1 MSYNKLKSVTIP
13 SSSLC
18 FLCRSSSERRKEK
31 SRDAAR
37 CRRSKETEV
46 FYELAHQ
53 LPLPYSVSS
62 HLDKASIMRLAISF
76 LRLRK
81 ILATGTSNNS
91 SSNNSSSNISSSNI
105 SSSNISSSNI
115 SSSNISSN
123 ISSSISSDVD
133 EEEQMDSLY
142 LKSLE
147 GFITVVTSDG
157 DMIFLSEN
165 INKFMGLTQ
174 VELTGHSIFDFT
186 HPCDHDEIR
195 ENLSLKTTGSG
206 FGKKGKEMS
215 TERDFFMRMKCT
227 VTNRGRT
234 VNLKSASWKVL
245 HCTGH
250 LKMYN
255 SCPPRVLCSFKEPP
269 LTCAVLMCEPIPHPS
284 NIDTPLDSKTFLSRH
299 SMDMKFT
306 YCDERVTELMG
317 YTPDDLLGRSVYD
330 FYHALDSD
338 SVTKSHHNLCT
349 KGQAVSG
356 QYRMLAKNGGFVW
369 VETQGTVIYNSRNSQ
384 PQCIVCINYVLSDV
398 EEKSMILS
406 LEQTESL
413 FKPRHMSTFFT
424 AGGAGVTA
432 EPGETLFTKLKEEPE
447 DLAQLAPTPG
457 DTIVSLDF
465 VRSHFEEPQQP
476 TAYNQ
481 VSAAA
486 MPPPGPPG
494 PPAWTSES
502 HKPAPPASSQTVAPL
517 PGDMAN
523 MANTFNVQ
531 QNPPPS
537 SATPSLSSC
546 STPSSPGDYYSSVES
561 DLKVELTEKLS
572 EKLFA
577 LDTEGDGSPEDTERD
592 LSDLDLDTLAPYIP
606 MDGEDFQ
613 LNPIITESESL
624 EKGPAGMMGSNGCL
638 AKKHPATQSSFSNIA
653 SLFQPLSSPPQHP
666 GHYQPQPA
674 WSAQEKRGSGQGA
687 LETREG
693 SYMLGHMQIPP
704 YQAPASTPLS
714 SMGGRQNLQWPPDPL
729 LTYQQQRVAKPYMM
743 DNLSEEERPSC
754 QQNMPHLMQK
764 QRSIDNFVQ
773 AYRDMSPARVGMAN
787 SIKRSFTQ
795 MALGETKQPE
805 IMWKKM
811 RGDSCAAMDRSLST
825 GSLTETGMGRM
836 MPGSMPLCLSSL
848 HQHRKSQYPGN
859 GLEEKTFSHKSC
871 NYSDYSMMP
880 YNKTGGIASRLL
892 GPSFERSCLPELT
905 RYDCEVNVPLQGNLH
920 LLQGCDLL
928 RALDQAS

>member
-1 MSYNKLKSVTIP
+1 MMRRRGSKG
-13 SSSLC
+13 C
-18 FLCRSSSERRKEK
+18 SE
-31 SRDAAR
+31 
-37 CRRSKETEV
+37 
-46 FYELAHQ
+46 
-53 LPLPYSVSS
+53 
-62 HLDKASIMRLAISF
+62 
-76 LRLRK
+76 
-81 ILATGTSNNS
+81 G
-91 SSNNSSSNISSSNI
+91 
-105 SSSNISSSNI
+105 
-115 SSSNISSN
+115 
-123 ISSSISSDVD
+123 D
-133 EEEQMDSLY
+133 EDEQMDSLY

-186 HPCDHDEIR
+186 HPCDHEEIK
-195 ENLSLKTTGSG
+195 ENLSLKTAGSS
-206 FGKKGKEMS
+206 FGKKGKELS

-255 SCPPRVLCSFKEPP
+255 RCPPRVLCGFKEPP

-317 YTPDDLLGRSVYD
+317 YSPEDLLGRSVYD

-384 PQCIVCINYVLSDV
+384 PQCIVCINYVLSDI

-413 FKPRHMSTFFT
+413 FKSCHMSRFFT
-424 AGGAGVTA
+424 AGGAGVT
-432 EPGETLFTKLKEEPE
+432 EDPGEAIFTNLKKEPV

-457 DTIVSLDF
+457 DTIISLDF
-465 VRSHFEEPQQP
+465 GHSHFEEPQQP
-476 TAYNQ
+476 AVYNQ
-481 VSAAA
+481 VSTAT
-486 MPPPGPPG
+486 MTPLGPPSW
-494 PPAWTSES
+494 ATES
-502 HKPAPPASSQTVAPL
+502 HKPTPPASGQSPAPV

-523 MANTFNVQ
+523 IGGTFTVQ
-531 QNPPPS
+531 QKPPS
-537 SATPSLSSC
+537 GSATPSLSSC

-561 DLKVELTEKLS
+561 DLKVELTEKL
-572 EKLFA
+572 FA
-577 LDTEGDGSPEDTERD
+577 LDTEGNDSPASTERD
-592 LSDLDLDTLAPYIP
+592 LSDLDLETLAPYIP

-613 LNPIITESESL
+613 LNPIISESEPL
-624 EKGPAGMMGSNGCL
+624 EGSPAGSMGSSGSL
-638 AKKHPATQSSFSNIA
+638 PKIHQATQQSFSNIA
-653 SLFQPLSSPPQHP
+653 SLFQPLSSPPQP
-666 GHYQPQPA
+666 QGHYQPQPA
-674 WSAQEKRGSGQGA
+674 ASWAAGEKRSSSQGA
-687 LETREG
+687 LETQAG
-693 SYMLGHMQIPP
+693 SYMLGHVQNPP

-729 LTYQQQRVAKPYMM
+729 LTYQQQPRATKNYLM
-743 DNLSEEERPSC
+743 DNLSGEERPSC
-754 QQNMPHLMQK
+754 QQNMLHVIQK

-773 AYRDMSPARVGMAN
+773 AYRDMSPARVAMTN
-787 SIKRSFTQ
+787 SIKRSFNQ
-795 MALGETKQPE
+795 MAVGESKPSE

-811 RGDSCAAMDRSLST
+811 RGDGCAVMDRCLSA
-825 GSLTETGMGRM
+825 GSLT
-836 MPGSMPLCLSSL
+836 
-848 HQHRKSQYPGN
+848 
-859 GLEEKTFSHKSC
+859 
-871 NYSDYSMMP
+871 
-880 YNKTGGIASRLL
+880 GIASRLL
-892 GPSFERSCLPELT
+892 GPFESSCLPELT

-928 RALDQAS
+928 RALDQVS

>member
-1 MSYNKLKSVTIP
+1 
-13 SSSLC
+13 
-18 FLCRSSSERRKEK
+18 
-31 SRDAAR
+31 
-37 CRRSKETEV
+37 
-46 FYELAHQ
+46 
-53 LPLPYSVSS
+53 
-62 HLDKASIMRLAISF
+62 
-76 LRLRK
+76 
-81 ILATGTSNNS
+81 
-91 SSNNSSSNISSSNI
+91 
-105 SSSNISSSNI
+105 
-115 SSSNISSN
+115 
-123 ISSSISSDVD
+123 
-133 EEEQMDSLY
+133 MDSLY

-195 ENLSLKTTGSG
+195 ENLSLKTAGSG
-206 FGKKGKEMS
+206 FGKKGKELS

-255 SCPPRVLCSFKEPP
+255 SCPPRVLCGFKEPP

-317 YTPDDLLGRSVYD
+317 YTPEDLLGRSVYD

-384 PQCIVCINYVLSDV
+384 PQCIVCINYVLSDI

-413 FKPRHMSTFFT
+413 FKPHHMSSFFT
-424 AGGAGVTA
+424 AGGAGVTGD
-432 EPGETLFTKLKEEPE
+432 PGETLFTKLKEEPE

-457 DTIVSLDF
+457 DTIITLDF
-465 VRSHFEEPQQP
+465 GRPHFDESQQP
-476 TAYNQ
+476 AAYNQ
-481 VSAAA
+481 VSAAT
-486 MPPPGPPG
+486 MPPPGPP
-494 PPAWTSES
+494 AWASES
-502 HKPAPPASSQTVAPL
+502 HKPAPPASGQTPAPV

-523 MANTFNVQ
+523 MAATFTVQ
-531 QNPPPS
+531 QKPPPG

-561 DLKVELTEKLS
+561 DLKVELTEKL
-572 EKLFA
+572 FA
-577 LDTEGDGSPEDTERD
+577 LDTEGDDSPADTERD

-613 LNPIITESESL
+613 LNPIITESEPL
-624 EKGPAGMMGSNGCL
+624 DLGPTASMGSNSSL
-638 AKKHPATQSSFSNIA
+638 HKSHQANQQSFSNIA
-653 SLFQPLSSPPQHP
+653 SLFQPLSSPPQP
-666 GHYQPQPA
+666 QGHYQPQP
-674 WSAQEKRGSGQGA
+674 SASWAAGEKRGSGQGA
-687 LETREG
+687 LETKAG
-693 SYMLGHMQIPP
+693 SFMMGRMQNPP
-704 YQAPASTPLS
+704 YQAPARTPLS

-729 LTYQQQRVAKPYMM
+729 LTYQQQPRATKTYLM
-743 DNLSEEERPSC
+743 DTFSGEERPSC
-754 QQNMPHLMQK
+754 QQNMPHVMQK

-773 AYRDMSPARVGMAN
+773 AYRDMSPARVAVGN

-795 MALGETKQPE
+795 MSVGERGSE
-805 IMWKKM
+805 IMWKRM
-811 RGDSCAAMDRSLST
+811 RGDSCAVMDRSLST
-825 GSLTETGMGRM
+825 GSLTESGMGRM
-836 MPGSMPLCLSSL
+836 MPGGSMSLCLSSL
-848 HQHRKSQYPGN
+848 QQHRKSQYPGN
-859 GLEEKTFSHKSC
+859 GLGGMNEKTFPQKSC
-871 NYSDYSMMP
+871 NYTDYSTMP
-880 YNKTGGIASRLL
+880 YNHTGGIASRLL
-892 GPSFERSCLPELT
+892 GPSFESSCLPELT

>member
-1 MSYNKLKSVTIP
+1 MTAEKEKK
-13 SSSLC
+13 
-18 FLCRSSSERRKEK
+18 RSSSERRKEK

-53 LPLPYSVSS
+53 LPLSHSVSA

-76 LRLRK
+76 LRTRK
-81 ILATGTSNNS
+81 LLA
-91 SSNNSSSNISSSNI
+91 ISC
-105 SSSNISSSNI
+105 
-115 SSSNISSN
+115 
-123 ISSSISSDVD
+123 SSDCED
-133 EEEQMDSLY
+133 NGQMDSLY

-206 FGKKGKEMS
+206 FGKKGKELS

-245 HCTGH
+245 HCTGQ
-250 LKMYN
+250 LRMYN
-255 SCPPRVLCSFKEPP
+255 SCPPRVLCGFKEPP

-317 YTPDDLLGRSVYD
+317 YTPEDLLGRSIYD

-338 SVTKSHHNLCT
+338 SVTKSHQNLCT
-349 KGQAVSG
+349 KGQAVSS
-356 QYRMLAKNGGFVW
+356 QYRMLAKNGGYVW

-384 PQCIVCINYVLSDV
+384 PQCIVCINYVLSDI

-406 LEQTESL
+406 LGQTESL
-413 FKPRHMSTFFT
+413 FKPRHMSSFFSP
-424 AGGAGVTA
+424 GVGMSG
-432 EPGETLFTKLKEEPE
+432 EPGDALFSKFKEEPE

-465 VRSHFEEPQQP
+465 SHVQFEEPQQP
-476 TAYNQ
+476 AYSQ
-481 VSAAA
+481 VSASA
-486 MPPPGPPG
+486 MAPPGPSSW
-494 PPAWTSES
+494 ASES
-502 HKPAPPASSQTVAPL
+502 HKSASNASGPPTAA
-517 PGDMAN
+517 PGDVGKMAGGSF
-523 MANTFNVQ
+523 TVQ
-531 QNPPPS
+531 QNPPPG

-546 STPSSPGDYYSSVES
+546 STPSSPDDYYSSVES
-561 DLKVELTEKLS
+561 DLRVELT

-577 LDTEGDGSPEDTERD
+577 LDTKGDSSANTERD
-592 LSDLDLDTLAPYIP
+592 LSDLDLETLAPYIP

-613 LNPIITESESL
+613 LNPIVTESEPL
-624 EKGPAGMMGSNGCL
+624 EAAPAGSMGSNTSL
-638 AKKHPATQSSFSNIA
+638 PQTNQTTQQSFNNVA
-653 SLFQPLSSPPQHP
+653 SLLQPLSTSSQSP
-666 GHYQPQPA
+666 GHYQRA
-674 WSAQEKRGSGQGA
+674 ASSSWAGGEKRVSSQGNVDPHG
-687 LETREG
+687 R
-693 SYMLGHMQIPP
+693 SYMMGHLHNPP
-704 YQAPASTPLS
+704 YQAPASSPLS
-714 SMGGRQNLQWPPDPL
+714 SMGGSQNLQWPPDPL
-729 LTYQQQRVAKPYMM
+729 LTYQQQPRPTKACLMGTM
-743 DNLSEEERPSC
+743 LEERPSC
-754 QQNMPHLMQK
+754 KQNMPHGMQK

-773 AYRDMSPARVGMAN
+773 AYRDMSPARVAMAN
-787 SIKRSFTQ
+787 SMKRSFSQ
-795 MALGETKQPE
+795 MAVGESKSPE
-805 IMWKKM
+805 FIWKKI
-811 RGDSCAAMDRSLST
+811 RSDSCMDRSLCA
-825 GSLTETGMGRM
+825 GSLAESEMARM
-836 MPGSMPLCLSSL
+836 MPGNMAQCLNSL
-848 HQHRKSQYPGN
+848 QQHRKSLYAGN
-859 GLEEKTFSHKSC
+859 GISGRNEKGFPQKSC
-871 NYSDYSMMP
+871 DYRE
-880 YNKTGGIASRLL
+880 YNMLPSNKSEGIASRLL
-892 GPSFERSCLPELT
+892 GPSFEPSFLPELT

-928 RALDQAS
+928 RALDQAT

>member
-1 MSYNKLKSVTIP
+1 MTADKEKK
-13 SSSLC
+13 
-18 FLCRSSSERRKEK
+18 RSSSERRKEK

-53 LPLPYSVSS
+53 LPLPHSVSS

-76 LRLRK
+76 LRTRK
-81 ILATGTSNNS
+81 LLATGCSNS
-91 SSNNSSSNISSSNI
+91 SSMNAD
-105 SSSNISSSNI
+105 
-115 SSSNISSN
+115 
-123 ISSSISSDVD
+123 SDED
-133 EEEQMDSLY
+133 GQMDSLY

-186 HPCDHDEIR
+186 HPCDHEEIR
-195 ENLSLKTTGSG
+195 ENLSLKTSGSG
-206 FGKKGKEMS
+206 FGKNGKELS

-255 SCPPRVLCSFKEPP
+255 SCPPRVLCGFKEPP
-269 LTCAVLMCEPIPHPS
+269 LTCAVLMCEPVPHPS

-317 YTPDDLLGRSVYD
+317 YTPEDLLGRSVYD

-338 SVTKSHHNLCT
+338 SLTKSHHNLCS

-356 QYRMLAKNGGFVW
+356 QYRMLAKNGGYIW

-384 PQCIVCINYVLSDV
+384 PQCIVCINYVLSDI
-398 EEKSMILS
+398 EEKSMIFS

-413 FKPRHMSTFFT
+413 FKPHHMSSFFT
-424 AGGAGVTA
+424 ARSTGVTG
-432 EPGETLFTKLKEEPE
+432 EPGDALFTKLKEEPE

-465 VRSHFEEPQQP
+465 GRPQFE
-476 TAYNQ
+476 
-481 VSAAA
+481 VSATA
-486 MPPPGPPG
+486 MLPPGTPSW
-494 PPAWTSES
+494 ASES
-502 HKPAPPASSQTVAPL
+502 HKPAPPASGQTPAQV

-523 MANTFNVQ
+523 MASTFTVQ
-531 QNPPPS
+531 QKPPPGS
-537 SATPSLSSC
+537 TTPSLSSC

-561 DLKVELTEKLS
+561 DLKVELTEKL
-572 EKLFA
+572 FA
-577 LDTEGDGSPEDTERD
+577 LDTESNSPGNTETNF
-592 LSDLDLDTLAPYIP
+592 SDLDLETLAPYIP

-613 LNPIITESESL
+613 LNPIIPESEPM
-624 EKGPAGMMGSNGCL
+624 EGGPAGSMGSNSSLSQTCQ
-638 AKKHPATQSSFSNIA
+638 ASQQSFSNIA
-653 SLFQPLSSPPQHP
+653 SLFQPLSSPPQP
-666 GHYQPQPA
+666 QGHYQAQPVA
-674 WSAQEKRGSGQGA
+674 SWSTGEKRGSGQA
-687 LETREG
+687 AVNPCMA
-693 SYMLGHMQIPP
+693 SYVMGHMQNPP
-704 YQAPASTPLS
+704 YKTPASTPLS

-729 LTYQQQRVAKPYMM
+729 LTYPQQSQATKGY
-743 DNLSEEERPSC
+743 LTETFSGEIHPSC
-754 QQNMPHLMQK
+754 QQNMTQLMQK
-764 QRSIDNFVQ
+764 QRSVDNFVQ
-773 AYRDMSPARVGMAN
+773 TYKDMSLARVAMTN
-787 SIKRSFTQ
+787 SFKRSFTDI
-795 MALGETKQPE
+795 AVGESKTSE
-805 IMWKKM
+805 ITWKRM
-811 RGDSCAAMDRSLST
+811 RGDSFVAMDRSLSA
-825 GSLTETGMGRM
+825 GSLTESGMRGVMTG
-836 MPGSMPLCLSSL
+836 SLSSCLSSSQ
-848 HQHRKSQYPGN
+848 QHRKSQYPGN
-859 GLEEKTFSHKSC
+859 GIGAANEKAFLQKSC
-871 NYSDYSMMP
+871 NYTNYNMLPS
-880 YNKTGGIASRLL
+880 NKTEGIASRLL
-892 GPSFERSCLPELT
+892 GPSFEPSCLPELT

-928 RALDQAS
+928 RALDQAT